1 MDKELFDQH
10 FITLAETYSQSLA
23 KLAFTYMKNMTEAED
38 AVQDVFLAYYQKKP
52 SFKSAEHERAW
63 LIRSVINRC
72 KNQLKSVWHRQ
83 RTELSDTIPAKE
95 SFSDS
100 GLIEAVLMLKEKY
113 RTPLHLYYF
122 EECSI
127 RETAEILG
135 ISESAA
141 AKRISRAREKLKAI
155 MNEKGGRL

>member
-1 MDKELFDQH
+1 MDKELFDRH
-10 FITLAETYSQSLA
+10 FITLVEIHTQSMT
-23 KLAFTYMKNMTEAED
+23 KLAFTYLKNMTEAED
-38 AVQDVFLAYYQKKP
+38 AVQDVFLTYYQKKP
-52 SFKSAEHERAW
+52 SLSSSEHEKAW

-72 KNQLKSVWHRQ
+72 KNQLKSVWHKQ
-83 RTELSDTIPAKE
+83 RAELSDTIPDKS
-95 SFSDS
+95 SFTDS
-100 GLIEAVLMLKEKY
+100 SLIEAVLLLKEKY

-122 EECSI
+122 EDCSI

-155 MNEKGGRL
+155 MNEKGGHL

>member
-1 MDKELFDQH
+1 MDKELFDSH

-23 KLAFTYMKNMTEAED
+23 KLAFTYMKNMTEAENI
-38 AVQDVFLAYYQKKP
+38 VQDVFLTYYQKKP
-52 SFKSAEHERAW
+52 EFKSAEHERAW

-72 KNQLKSVWHRQ
+72 KNQLKSVWHKQ
-83 RTELSDTIPAKE
+83 RTELSETIPAKNT
-95 SFSDS
+95 FSHS
-100 GLIEAVLMLKEKY
+100 GIVEAVLLLKEKY

-122 EECSI
+122 EDCSI

-141 AKRISRAREKLKAI
+141 SKRISRAREKLKAI
-155 MNEKGGRL
+155 MNEKGGHL